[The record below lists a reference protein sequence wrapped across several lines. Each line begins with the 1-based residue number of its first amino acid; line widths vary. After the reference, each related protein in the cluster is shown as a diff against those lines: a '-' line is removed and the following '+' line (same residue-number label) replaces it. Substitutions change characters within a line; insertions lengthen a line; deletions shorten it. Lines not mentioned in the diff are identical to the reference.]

1 MTQSVQDRLAD
12 HLRQKAGFARILDH
26 EGQTWNLRRIAS
38 AAVLFLEI
46 RDRHAPTADR
56 DILRA
61 ELRRHLA
68 DRMRADPPANPLLL
82 VVLLQI
88 VLPILVRLIVEW
100 WMSHVLTVAPVD
112 PEPVNP
118 RPTPPGLGEFSPVA
132 PDQPQ
137 PTTGEDTAAG
147 PGEFSPPDDPQEDT
161 DND

>member
-1 MTQSVQDRLAD
+1 MPQSVQDRLAD

-26 EGQTWNLRRIAS
+26 GGQTWPLRRIVS
-38 AAVLFLEI
+38 AATAFLEI

-88 VLPILVRLIVEW
+88 VLPIFVRLIVEW
-100 WMSHVLTVAPVD
+100 WLSHMLTVAPVAETD
-112 PEPVNP
+112 P
-118 RPTPPGLGEFSPVA
+118 RPPLRTFSPTVA

-137 PTTGEDTAAG
+137 PTAGKDAAEAL
-147 PGEFSPPDDPQEDT
+147 GEFPPPDDPQEDT